1 ESVNM
6 GTRFCATVEA
16 PIHDG
21 IKQTLASATE
31 RDTLHISR
39 TLSTTGRVLK
49 NPVAEQVLALERRPG
64 CSTYED
70 LRELVAG
77 ARGRAGLESGDPNS
91 GLVWASQVV
100 GIIDDIPT
108 CAELLER
115 MVADCRAALREAM
128 ERVLP

>member
-1 ESVNM
+1 M

-21 IKQTLASATE
+21 IKQALASATE
-31 RDTLHISR
+31 RDTLLIFR
-39 TLSTTGRVLK
+39 TLRNTGRVLK
-49 NPVAEQVLALERRPG
+49 NAVSEEVLALERRPG
-64 CSTYED
+64 GATYDD

-77 ARGRAGLESGDPNS
+77 ARGRAGLESGDPNA

-100 GIIDDIPT
+100 GLIDDIPT